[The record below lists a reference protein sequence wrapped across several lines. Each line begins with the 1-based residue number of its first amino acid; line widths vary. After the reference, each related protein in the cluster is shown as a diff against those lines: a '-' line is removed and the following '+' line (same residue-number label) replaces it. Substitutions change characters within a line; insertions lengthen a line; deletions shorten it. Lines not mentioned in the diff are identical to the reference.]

1 VVIGMLAVPV
11 VDRLV
16 AWRVPRPL
24 AAMTFIAGL
33 VTLIVAVAAVVVS
46 EVIQQGL
53 EIRLVVSAGL
63 DEIDGWVSDGSTTSD
78 AARDVDRAVDMGRP
92 LLTGAASW
100 ATTIFSSALTFAL
113 GTFLALFIL
122 YYVLTDWTSVRN
134 WTARHLGV
142 STDVGAGIVDDATS
156 VVRNGFAAL
165 TVTSLVT
172 TGLIALTVVIL
183 GVPLAVAITFVTFVG
198 SYVPYLGAILS
209 GAFAFLVALGASGPR
224 DALILLVVILIVQ
237 NVVQAIVGNRMAS
250 DRLQLHPLP
259 SIISSVCG
267 VAIAG
272 VLGAIL
278 SAPALA
284 LGLAVTRRL
293 RALKV
298 APNAADVDD
307 GVDVHSPTSAR

>member
-53 EIRLVVSAGL
+53 EIRLVVTAGL
-63 DEIDGWVSDGSTTSD
+63 DELDGWVGDGSTTSD
-78 AARDVDRAVDMGRP
+78 TAGTVDRFVDMARP
-92 LLTGAASW
+92 LLAGAASW

-172 TGLIALTVVIL
+172 TGLIAL
-183 GVPLAVAITFVTFVG
+183 
-198 SYVPYLGAILS
+198 
-209 GAFAFLVALGASGPR
+209 GASGQR

-298 APNAADVDD
+298 APNAADLDD
-307 GVDVHSPTSAR
+307 GVDVHSSTSAR